1 MSWSILPPDKISMLP
16 LKLMEI
22 HGFFFLVF
30 SLCQCLFIPTEYSLE
45 TGWSLRLWTIGNT
58 WEGRQGMK
66 WVDDPKRNLAGD
78 TMRHGFV
85 HGPCSLLQL
94 FIKASE
100 LWSSWLVLFL
110 SFHPTVCK
118 WDFEI
123 HWYSV
128 VDGSSVKPTSPELFS
143 LGVLRA
149 GKHLRWKAWEGLGT
163 AQTSVWAALP
173 CCKGARCIPKE
184 PGQPFEFF
192 AVPFILALS
201 SFAEVKTL

>member
-1 MSWSILPPDKISMLP
+1 MPVHTNRIQLGNWVVTSPVDYRQHMGGEAGHEMGWWPKKKPGWGHNAAWICAWTMFTVATIYK
-16 LKLMEI
+16 
-22 HGFFFLVF
+22 GFRTVVLV
-30 SLCQCLFIPTEYSLE
+30 
-45 TGWSLRLWTIGNT
+45 
-58 WEGRQGMK
+58 
-66 WVDDPKRNLAGD
+66 A
-78 TMRHGFV
+78 GFV
-85 HGPCSLLQL
+85 PFFPS
-94 FIKASE
+94 
-100 LWSSWLVLFL
+100 
-110 SFHPTVCK
+110 VCK

>member
-1 MSWSILPPDKISMLP
+1 MLP

-110 SFHPTVCK
+110 SFHQ
-118 WDFEI
+118 FANEI
-123 HWYSV
+123 LKSTGTQLWMAAQSNQRPQ
-128 VDGSSVKPTSPELFS
+128 SFSP
-143 LGVLRA
+143 
-149 GKHLRWKAWEGLGT
+149 
-163 AQTSVWAALP
+163 
-173 CCKGARCIPKE
+173 
-184 PGQPFEFF
+184 
-192 AVPFILALS
+192 
-201 SFAEVKTL
+201 